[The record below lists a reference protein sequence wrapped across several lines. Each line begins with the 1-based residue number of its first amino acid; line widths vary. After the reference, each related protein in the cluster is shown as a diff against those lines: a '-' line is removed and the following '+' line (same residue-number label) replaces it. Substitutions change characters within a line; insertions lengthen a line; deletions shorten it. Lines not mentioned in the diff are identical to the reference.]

1 MKENLKHT
9 PIKSYRRKKRMKL
22 DLYPN
27 ISIEGFPVRKT
38 NTNLNYEIEQ
48 QMQHNSN
55 NALKDEMKMI
65 DEQK

>member
-1 MKENLKHT
+1 
-9 PIKSYRRKKRMKL
+9 MKL

-27 ISIEGFPVRKT
+27 ISIEGFPVKKT
-38 NTNLNYEIEQ
+38 KTNLNYETEQ

-55 NALKDEMKMI
+55 NALKGEIKMI